1 MNIWAQLHYPKFS
14 AGPKTVGGSKHHA
27 TIERLFPLPLELHFE
42 VSLLRPSTEDP
53 GLTSFRPALGDLR
66 DDAGGVARDGLGEV
80 AIGCVVGV
88 EAEVDVRV
96 LCGEDGGEVD
106 LRGAQSVRHR
116 TGSGIAHPQPRVRL
130 QLTCTRT

>member
-1 MNIWAQLHYPKFS
+1 MRIA
-14 AGPKTVGGSKHHA
+14 
-27 TIERLFPLPLELHFE
+27 
-42 VSLLRPSTEDP
+42 
-53 GLTSFRPALGDLR
+53 ALGDLR

-116 TGSGIAHPQPRVRL
+116 TGSGIAHPQPRVRP
-130 QLTCTRT
+130 QHTCTRT